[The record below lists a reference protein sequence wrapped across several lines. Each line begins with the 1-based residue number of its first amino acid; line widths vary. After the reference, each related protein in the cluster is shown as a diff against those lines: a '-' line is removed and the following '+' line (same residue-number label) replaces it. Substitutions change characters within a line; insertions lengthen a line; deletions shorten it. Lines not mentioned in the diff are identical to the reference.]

1 MSNHTMTAQEIY
13 DTISSLA
20 QSQGFYSRLKLQ
32 LDEADESTRAEI
44 LNHLES
50 MKLKD
55 SVDLVLLL
63 EC

>member
-13 DTISSLA
+13 DTISSLS

-32 LDEADESTRAEI
+32 LDEADEDTRAEI